1 MSRPS
6 VTIVF
11 LVFNRREE
19 LRTSLNRMLS
29 ASDYRGRVDV
39 IVVDNA
45 STDGSADMV
54 SDEFP
59 EVRVMQHAKN
69 VGVSGW
75 NMGLAAA
82 RGDYVLALDDDCY
95 LPPDGLS
102 RAVAAAE
109 AHDAD
114 LVSFRVVST
123 RDPTHVFTDEY
134 RTGLFT
140 FWGCAVLMRRRVI
153 EELGGYDP
161 EIFVWGN
168 ELEFMLRFF
177 DRGMRHLH
185 LPEVAA
191 RHMKSLAWGKAIGW
205 QPYRVNASRFAY
217 IAAKLLRRRDAVEAL
232 VAILALRVRDALR
245 VHPGA
250 LTAIPA
256 ILREFVHGLRHRQP
270 VRNPELSRF
279 YRRNFVSFAS
289 PWWFSRRPRELIR
302 GDPPTRWH
310 QFFERRA
317 ALYPDRARTLDFGS
331 PGSGPAG
338 SAAELP

>member
-1 MSRPS
+1 MSWPS

-11 LVFNRREE
+11 LVFNRRDE
-19 LRTSLNRMLS
+19 LRTSLDKMLS
-29 ASDYRGRVDV
+29 ESDYQGEVDV

-45 STDGSADMV
+45 STDGSTAMV
-54 SDEFP
+54 RAEFP
-59 EVRVMQHAKN
+59 EVRVMAQPTN

-75 NMGLAAA
+75 NVGLAAA
-82 RGDYVLALDDDCY
+82 SGDYVLALDDDCY
-95 LPPDGLS
+95 LPPDGLR
-102 RAVAAAE
+102 RAIAAAQ

-114 LVSFRVVST
+114 LVSFKVVST
-123 RDPTHVFTDEY
+123 RDPAHVFTEHY

-140 FWGCAVLMRRRVI
+140 FWGCAVLMRRQVI
-153 EELGGYDP
+153 DQLEGYDP

-191 RHMKSLAWGKAIGW
+191 QHMKSLASGKAIGW

-217 IAAKLLRRRDAVEAL
+217 IAAKLLRRREAIEAL
-232 VAILALRVRDALR
+232 VAILALRVRDAVR
-245 VHPGA
+245 MNPGA

-256 ILREFVHGLRHRQP
+256 VLREFVHGLRQRQP
-270 VRNPELSRF
+270 VENPELSRF

-302 GDPPTRWH
+302 RGPPRRWE

-317 ALYPDRARTLDFGS
+317 RFYPDHARTLDFAP
-331 PGSGPAG
+331 PGSGPSG
-338 SAAELP
+338 RAADVQ